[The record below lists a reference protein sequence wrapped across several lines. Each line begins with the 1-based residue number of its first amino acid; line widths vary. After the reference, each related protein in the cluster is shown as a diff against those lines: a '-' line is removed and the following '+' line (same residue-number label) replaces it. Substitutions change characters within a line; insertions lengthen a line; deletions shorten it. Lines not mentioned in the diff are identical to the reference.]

1 MFEEAENRG
10 PMVKHYH
17 GDTVRRFLV
26 IGAVIM
32 LATMPFARD
41 LLPASFSLGL
51 LAILAVGVFAG
62 LSNPRQIWVA
72 VLNLFISAVAFLVFE
87 YVAVSRYIAT
97 DGLVSPLWFIML
109 NQVLA
114 LNFFAALYFGS
125 KTLRGMIL
133 RRKQELLRHEEN
145 SL

>member
-1 MFEEAENRG
+1 MRL
-10 PMVKHYH
+10 V
-17 GDTVRRFLV
+17 GDV
-26 IGAVIM
+26 
-32 LATMPFARD
+32 
-41 LLPASFSLGL
+41 LPASFSLGL

-72 VLNLFISAVAFLVFE
+72 VLNLVISASAFLIFE
-87 YVAVSRYIAT
+87 YVAVSRYVYR
-97 DGLVSPLWFIML
+97 DGLIEPLWFIVL

-125 KTLRGMIL
+125 KTLRGMML
-133 RRKQELLRHEEN
+133 RRKQELLHREEN